1 MGRLWR
7 PGITRGSLF
16 SGEVIAMRQIAL
28 FAVAIVLGGVGLVVH
43 LSPGAGSE
51 PLAFKNYV
59 LGVTRLSEMEQIDS
73 RVKCSKWAGVIPE
86 DECYLAPGTIGDVEA
101 KEVRFSFYDEKLER
115 ILIRLDHAQF
125 EKVVLALKDKY
136 GPPTA
141 EKSLTREWRKD
152 ATIQGKEYTWKRIDG
167 DITAKDFNPRLDE
180 STVSYRTSRAIEED
194 QKQQKPQTKKGS
206 GGL

>member
-1 MGRLWR
+1 
-7 PGITRGSLF
+7 
-16 SGEVIAMRQIAL
+16 MRKIAL
-28 FAVAIVLGGVGLVVH
+28 FAVAMVLGV
-43 LSPGAGSE
+43 LSVFVQISQGAETE

-86 DECYLAPGTIGDVEA
+86 DECYLAPGTIADQDA
-101 KEVRFSFYDEKLER
+101 KEVIFSFYDEKLER
-115 ILIRLDHAQF
+115 ILIRLDHAKF

-136 GPPTA
+136 GPPTT
-141 EKSLTREWRKD
+141 EKSLTREWWKD
-152 ATIQGKEYTWKRIDG
+152 AAIQGKEYTWTRIDG

-206 GGL
+206 GGI

>member
-1 MGRLWR
+1 MAAGVHV
-7 PGITRGSLF
+7 GILF
-16 SGEVIAMRQIAL
+16 LGEEIAVRQTAL
-28 FAVAIVLGGVGLVVH
+28 FTVVMILCVLGVFVYLSHGVG
-43 LSPGAGSE
+43 SA

-86 DECYLAPGTIGDVEA
+86 DECYLAPGTIADQDA
-101 KEVRFSFYDEKLER
+101 REVIFSFYDEKLER
-115 ILIRLDHAQF
+115 ILIRLDHAKF
-125 EKVVLALKDKY
+125 EKVVSALKDTY

-141 EKSLTREWRKD
+141 EKNVTAGYRKD
-152 ATIQGKEYTWKRIDG
+152 AAIQGKEYTWKRING
-167 DITAKDFNPRLDE
+167 DVTAKEYSPRLDE

-206 GGL
+206 GGP